1 MNSAASVT
9 QFAHKCILEYFSLLI
24 GTLVRTKVRYDT
36 EDSDCKRGDNLLQR
50 GTIYSKVDYPRGPPT
65 LGARLLRD
73 ISTAYTLVYIFAT
86 CPGSPTTMM
95 CLNHVTSKES
105 SCRSPPF

>member
-24 GTLVRTKVRYDT
+24 GTLVRTKVRYNT

-73 ISTAYTLVYIFAT
+73 ISYQLLTHSCIFLQLVRA
-86 CPGSPTTMM
+86 
-95 CLNHVTSKES
+95 
-105 SCRSPPF
+105 RPPQ